1 MIKMVT
7 DGDINVSVC
16 IDCARHESLKKVI
29 KENTSIGLCGFC
41 GRTDAMVRCLED
53 LQPMTRV
60 FKALIRFYWHEFD
73 YNRHF
78 GGVDSIIDLFDDDDN
93 LVVKPTVTDQYR
105 DELDYL
111 IQETVYPD
119 EDKGIS
125 IYAGHNDGHRMA
137 NHAISNKSNNFTLS
151 NISLKRAIQGF
162 NGLLNDHK
170 TEMESVI
177 RKGEIWFRARI
188 GFEKKIEP
196 KSLDVWENWEVAY
209 LPYKG
214 EEIGSAPYPGDGRL
228 NTKNEPVLYISS
240 KPHTAL
246 AETRPEPGDYVS
258 IGGFKVIRDLK
269 ILVFN
274 QDIAHFSQNENRLD
288 KYEAIYAY
296 DQLISEPITK
306 ANKKSYKI
314 TQGFADEIKKLGYD
328 GVQYRSAVSDGVNL
342 CIFDVSSA
350 IFEKGH
356 SKSIF
361 VKKVSYDFDEVRSSI

>member
-1 MIKMVT
+1 MTKMVT
-7 DGDINVSVC
+7 DEDINVSVC

-111 IQETVYPD
+111 IQEPVYPD

-125 IYAGHNDGHRMA
+125 IYAGHYEEFRMA
-137 NHAISNKSNNFTLS
+137 NLAISDTSNNFDLS
-151 NISLKRAIQGF
+151 NTSLKSAIQRF
-162 NGLLNDHK
+162 NDFLYKHK
-170 TEMESVI
+170 IEMESVI
-177 RKGEIWFRARI
+177 PEGEIWFRARK
-188 GFEKKIEP
+188 GFQEKIEP
-196 KSLDVWENWEVAY
+196 ESLNPFESPTVVF
-209 LPYKG
+209 LPYVE
-214 EEIGSAPYPGDGRL
+214 EEIGAAPNPENGRL
-228 NTKNEPVLYISS
+228 NRENEPMLYVSS
-240 KPHTAL
+240 EYSTAL
-246 AETRPEPGDYVS
+246 AEIRPEPGDYVS

-274 QDIAHFSQNENRLD
+274 QDIAHFSQNENLLD
-288 KYEAIYAY
+288 KYETIYAY

-306 ANKKSYKI
+306 ADKKSYKI

>member
-1 MIKMVT
+1 MTKMVT
-7 DGDINVSVC
+7 DEEIKVSVC

-41 GRTDAMVRCLED
+41 GRTDAVVRCLED
-53 LQPMTRV
+53 LEPMSRV
-60 FKALIRFYWHEFD
+60 FKALIRLYWDEYD

-93 LVVKPTVTDQYR
+93 FVVEPNVKDQYR

-111 IQETVYPD
+111 IQEPVYPD

-137 NHAISNKSNNFTLS
+137 NHAISNKSNNFALS
-151 NISLKRAIQGF
+151 NTSLKSAIQRF
-162 NGLLNDHK
+162 NDFLYKHK
-170 TEMESVI
+170 IEMESVI
-177 RKGEIWFRARI
+177 PEGEIWFRARK
-188 GFEKKIEP
+188 GFQEKIEP
-196 KSLDVWENWEVAY
+196 ESLNPFESPTVVF
-209 LPYKG
+209 LPYVG
-214 EEIGSAPYPGDGRL
+214 EEIGAAPNPENGRL
-228 NTKNEPVLYISS
+228 NRENEPMLYVSS
-240 KPHTAL
+240 EYSTAL
-246 AETRPEPGDYVS
+246 AEIRPEPGDYVS

-274 QDIAHFSQNENRLD
+274 QDIAHFSQNENRLG
-288 KYEAIYAY
+288 KYETIYAY

-306 ANKKSYKI
+306 ADKESYKI

-342 CIFDVSSA
+342 CIFDVSFA
-350 IFEKGH
+350 IFEEGH
-356 SKSIF
+356 SKSIL
-361 VKKVSYDFDEVRSSI
+361 VKKVSYNFNEVISSI